1 MCANYV
7 HTSFG
12 HKRRI
17 RIDMIQ
23 IEKNLISQLLNQ
35 AIVNPRLRQSYD
47 LRNSEEDGSQR
58 LLYALMPGTKI
69 DIHRHP
75 NSNETFVCLCGK
87 VVEVLYE
94 KESTVVDFPMGMDA
108 QYVVNGK
115 RLKEYAR
122 YMLDPSIGN
131 FGCVVPKGAW
141 HTVEV
146 LEPSVILETKEG
158 KYGVDGTVVL

>member
-1 MCANYV
+1 MHA
-7 HTSFG
+7 SFG
-12 HKRRI
+12 PKRLI

-23 IEKNLISQLLNQ
+23 IDKNLIQQLLDQ
-35 AIVNPRLRQSYD
+35 AVVNPRLRQSYD
-47 LRNSEEDGSQR
+47 LRNSKIDGSQR
-58 LLYALMPGTKI
+58 LLYALMPGTKVS
-69 DIHRHP
+69 IHRHP

-94 KESTVVDFPMGMDA
+94 EDSPLVDFPMGMDV

-115 RLKEYAR
+115 RLKESER
-122 YMLDPSIGN
+122 YMLDTSVGN

-141 HTVEV
+141 HTIEV

-158 KYGVDGTVVL
+158 KYGDDGTESFA

>member
-1 MCANYV
+1 M
-7 HTSFG
+7 HTYFG
-12 HKRRI
+12 HKRLI
-17 RIDMIQ
+17 KQDMIQ
-23 IEKNLISQLLNQ
+23 IDKNLIQQLLDQ
-35 AIVNPRLRQSYD
+35 AVVNPRLRQSYD

>member
-1 MCANYV
+1 M

-23 IEKNLISQLLNQ
+23 IDKNLISQLLDQ

-47 LRNSEEDGSQR
+47 LRNSEEDVSQR
-58 LLYALMPGTKI
+58 LLYALMPGTKV

-108 QYVVNGK
+108 QYVPKGK
-115 RLKEYAR
+115 RLKESVR
-122 YMLDPSIGN
+122 YMLDPTIGN
-131 FGCVVPKGAW
+131 FGCVVPKGLW

-158 KYGVDGTVVL
+158 KYGEDRTEAF

>member
-1 MCANYV
+1 
-7 HTSFG
+7 
-12 HKRRI
+12 
-17 RIDMIQ
+17 MIQ

-58 LLYALMPGTKI
+58 LLYALMPGTKVP
-69 DIHRHP
+69 IHRHP

-87 VVEVLYE
+87 MVEVLYE
-94 KESTVVDFPMGMDA
+94 EVDPLLSPLKGDDTIAFERGMDA
-108 QYVVNGK
+108 QDVPKGK
-115 RLKEYAR
+115 RLKESSR
-122 YMLDPSIGN
+122 YMLDSSIGN

-141 HTVEV
+141 HTIEV

-158 KYGVDGTVVL
+158 KYDDDGTESFA

>member
-1 MCANYV
+1 M

-12 HKRRI
+12 HKRLI
-17 RIDMIQ
+17 KQDMIQ
-23 IEKNLISQLLNQ
+23 IDKNLIQQLLDQ
-35 AIVNPRLRQSYD
+35 AVVNPRLRQSYD

-108 QYVVNGK
+108 QDVVNGK